1 MVVVP
6 LPRARDRDHRARPHA
21 RARRHRR
28 GLEPASARHP
38 DAARAPPAPP
48 GAGVIAAVPVET
60 ERRAA
65 RTGPLVELRG
75 LTVEYGIGEGA
86 VRAVDGVD
94 LAIAPGE
101 ILGLAGESGSGKSTI
116 ANAMLQ
122 ILRPPA
128 RIAGGQILFE
138 NEDLTTKSREELRKF
153 RWRNVSMVFQS
164 AMNSLNPVM
173 RVGDQFVDMMRAHER
188 ISKRDSLKQA
198 EGLLDL
204 VGIDPRRIR
213 SYPHELSGGMRQR
226 VIIAMALA
234 LEPELVIMD
243 EPTTALDVVVQRE
256 IVQQIRTLQRKLGFA
271 VLFITHDLSLL
282 LEVANRVAIM
292 YAGEIVEEAT
302 AEEIH
307 RAPRHPYTIGLM
319 QSFPPLRGPVV
330 RMSGIAGSPPDLAAT
345 PSGCRFHPRCPHCLP
360 GDAALYARQTTERP
374 RLREVAPGHRVA
386 CHLVERDG

>member
-1 MVVVP
+1 
-6 LPRARDRDHRARPHA
+6 
-21 RARRHRR
+21 
-28 GLEPASARHP
+28 
-38 DAARAPPAPP
+38 
-48 GAGVIAAVPVET
+48 VIAATHVEA
-60 ERRAA
+60 ERSGR
-65 RTGPLVELRG
+65 RGEPLLELRG
-75 LTVEYGIGEGA
+75 LSVEYGFGANA

-94 LAIAPGE
+94 LSIAPGE

-138 NEDLTTKSREELRKF
+138 NEDLTAKSREELRKF

-188 ISKRDSLKQA
+188 ISKRHALERA
-198 EGLLDL
+198 GELLDL
-204 VGIDPRRIR
+204 VGIDPRRVR
-213 SYPHELSGGMRQR
+213 AYPHELSGGMRQR

-256 IVQQIRTLQRKLGFA
+256 IIQQIRTLQTRLGFA

-282 LEVANRVAIM
+282 LEFADRIAIM
-292 YAGEIVEEAT
+292 YAGEIVES
-302 AEEIH
+302 
-307 RAPRHPYTIGLM
+307 APSSRLHQNPQHPYTRGLM
-319 QSFPPLRGPVV
+319 ESFPPLTGPLERLV
-330 RMSGIAGSPPDLAAT
+330 GIPGAPPDLADP
-345 PSGCRFHPRCPHCLP
+345 PSGCRFHPRCPLCLP
-360 GDAALYARQTTERP
+360 ENAAVYARQTTERP
-374 RLREVAPGHRVA
+374 VLREVEPDHFVA
-386 CHLVERDG
+386 CHLAEAAA